1 MIINIS
7 VSNRLNLTKDHLKS
21 YLKLNQHSHKEIVK
35 FKRLEM
41 EKLPLKVGE
50 LIESYVKL
58 HCEGINVKNGIH
70 LSDIFTDTESME
82 CFYKLLSS
90 NKNQLIENGIEVSGR
105 RRYADNTKVRTYYYY
120 YSTT

>member
-1 MIINIS
+1 
-7 VSNRLNLTKDHLKS
+7 
-21 YLKLNQHSHKEIVK
+21 
-35 FKRLEM
+35 M

-50 LIESYVKL
+50 LIENYVKL

-90 NKNQLIENGIEVSGR
+90 NKKQLIENGIEVNGR
-105 RRYADNTKVRTYYYY
+105 RRSKICRQHKGVRTYYYLLLTTACT
-120 YSTT
+120 YSKTVTLPSVSYIILAT